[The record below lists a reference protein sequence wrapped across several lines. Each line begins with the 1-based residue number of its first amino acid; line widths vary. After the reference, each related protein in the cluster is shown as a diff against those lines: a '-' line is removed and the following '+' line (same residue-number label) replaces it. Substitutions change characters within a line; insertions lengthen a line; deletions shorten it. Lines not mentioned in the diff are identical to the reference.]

1 MDIKQLDNLLNSAR
15 LPESTVTVCLRGDLQ
30 AEWER
35 LNAKLAELRAAP
47 GRKLT
52 DNSEA
57 SAIAARIRE
66 IEGEMKEATLELTLR
81 ALPRRDWI
89 RLLRDHP
96 PRKGDEGDKAL
107 GLNAE
112 TFFDALVPRSII
124 SPELNEDQVSR
135 LMDALSSAQYDKL
148 LETAWSLNRRDVSV
162 PFSPLAS
169 LTAGSTDEK
178 SGQRS
183 ASASPRAASRGGS
196 RGK

>member
-1 MDIKQLDNLLNSAR
+1 MDIEQLDNLLSEAR

-35 LNAKLAELRAAP
+35 LNTKLTELRTTP

-52 DNSEA
+52 DNAEA
-57 SAIAARIRE
+57 STVAARIRE
-66 IEGEMKEATLELTLR
+66 IEGQMKGATIELTLR
-81 ALPRRDWI
+81 ALPRRDWL

-96 PRKGDEGDKAL
+96 PRKGDEADKGL
-107 GLNAE
+107 GFNSE
-112 TFFDALVPRSII
+112 TFFEALIPRSIV

-148 LETAWSLNRRDVSV
+148 LETAWNLNRRDVSV

-169 LTAGSTDEK
+169 LTAGNTDGK
-178 SGQRS
+178 SEQRP
-183 ASASPRAASRGGS
+183 ASVSPRAASRGGS
-196 RGK
+196 RKK

>member
-1 MDIKQLDNLLNSAR
+1 MDIEQLDNLLNSAR

-47 GRKLT
+47 GRKMT
-52 DNSEA
+52 DNAEA
-57 SAIAARIRE
+57 SDVAARIRE
-66 IEGEMKEATLELTLR
+66 IEGQMKGATLELTLR
-81 ALPRRDWI
+81 ALPRRDWL

-96 PRKGDEGDKAL
+96 PRKSDEGDKAL
-107 GLNAE
+107 GFNTE
-112 TFFDALVPRSII
+112 TFFDALIPRSIV

-169 LTAGSTDEK
+169 LTAGSTDGR

-183 ASASPRAASRGGS
+183 ASVSPRAASRGGN
-196 RGK
+196 RRK